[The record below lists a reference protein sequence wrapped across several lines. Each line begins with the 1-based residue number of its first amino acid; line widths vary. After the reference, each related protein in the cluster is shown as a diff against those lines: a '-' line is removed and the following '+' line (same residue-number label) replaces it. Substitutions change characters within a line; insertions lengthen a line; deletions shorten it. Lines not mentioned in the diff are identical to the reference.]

1 MKKILS
7 ILFLFVYLG
16 TTAGVNIQLHYCHG
30 YVSHISLGISDED
43 PCACPDIPRKN
54 CCADEFRYL
63 KLDENHLVK
72 SFTPD
77 FQHLELFADI
87 PAATII
93 FIEHTDEQSVYF
105 AFTSPHLVHSDLGTL
120 NCVWRI

>member
-16 TTAGVNIQLHYCHG
+16 TTAGVSVQLHYCHG
-30 YVSHISLGISDED
+30 YVSHITLGMSDED
-43 PCACPDIPRKN
+43 PCACPDIPNKN

-72 SFTPD
+72 SFATD
-77 FQHLELFADI
+77 FQYFELFADI

-93 FIEHTDEQSVYF
+93 FAEQSDEPAVYCF
-105 AFTSPHLVHSDLGTL
+105 NISPPLVHSDLGIL